1 MGRVT
6 QAQAQENRR
15 TVVRTAARL
24 FRERGIDGVSVADV
38 MAAAGLTHGG
48 FYKQFASKEALVTEA
63 VGQAFAE
70 QATRLAGYREHDD
83 PAAARAAFVGNYLSA
98 AHRDDPGPGCPTA
111 GFGGDLAR
119 ENPEN
124 PAKVPY
130 ATGVDLYSRWL
141 GSESKPDLVAVS
153 TLVGAVVLARATAG
167 TDLSDRIL
175 EAARAALLPAAPP
188 TDPTGPADRL
198 PGP

>member
-1 MGRVT
+1 MGRVS

-15 TVVRTAARL
+15 NVVRIAARL

-70 QATRLAGYREHDD
+70 QAERLGGYRAHDGEQ
-83 PAAARAAFVGNYLSA
+83 AARAAFLADYLSA
-98 AHRDDPGPGCPTA
+98 EHRDNPGPGCPTA

-119 ENPEN
+119 ENPDN
-124 PAKVPY
+124 PAKIPY
-130 ATGVDLYSRWL
+130 ARGVDLYSRWL
-141 GSESKPDLVAVS
+141 GSESEPDLVAVS
-153 TLVGAVVLARATAG
+153 TLVGALVLARATAG
-167 TDLSDRIL
+167 TDLSDQIL
-175 EAARAALLPAAPP
+175 AAARAALLP
-188 TDPTGPADRL
+188 
-198 PGP
+198 